1 MTKGSSINTLKASLP
16 RGLRDVRNTELSL
29 IKGLTSKIIPIYES
43 YGFEELSTPSF
54 EYTSALGKFL
64 PDADRPNAGVFSFQ
78 DDDEQWLSLRYD
90 LTSPLARYVA
100 ENFDKITKPYKR
112 YQLGNV
118 WRNEKPGPGRYR
130 EFLQLDADII
140 GSNSYGVDAEL
151 IMLSADS
158 LSALGLND
166 QNYNIRVSSRKLLD
180 AILELVSESEDI
192 DEVRRLTILRAID
205 KLDRVGIDGVQRLLS
220 EGRKDE
226 SGDYTTGAMLQKNSI
241 SKILDF
247 ISIDS
252 QSRDGFMTQA
262 IELVGKNDLGQLAI
276 NELRAISN
284 ILDKLNY
291 KNSITFDSS
300 IVRGLEYYTGVIFEA
315 NLIATDKKKD
325 MPIIGSVGGG
335 GRYDKLISRFRKDQ
349 VGASGFSFG
358 ISRLCTVMQMMDFE
372 ILGESYGP
380 ILILNMD
387 KDFEYSYYQM
397 AQELRASG
405 IKTEVY
411 LGSAGMK
418 AQMKYADKKNSPLVI
433 IEGTVEREKGI
444 VTIKNLIK
452 GKEVSAT
459 IESRDNWIKNNEIQ
473 FEVNRS
479 DAIKKILQI
488 LKKNKT

>member
-1 MTKGSSINTLKASLP
+1 MTNDSSKNTLKAALP
-16 RGLRDVRNTELSL
+16 RGLRDTGHSELDL
-29 IKGLTSKIIPIYES
+29 IKNITSKIIPVYES

-64 PDADRPNAGVFSFQ
+64 PDSDRPNAGVFSFQ
-78 DDDEQWLSLRYD
+78 DDDEKWLSLRYD

-158 LSALGLND
+158 MSSLGLND
-166 QNYNIRVSSRKLLD
+166 ENYNIRVSSRKLLD
-180 AILELVSESEDI
+180 SILALVSDSEDI

-205 KLDRVGIDGVQRLLS
+205 KLDRIGIDGVQKLLS

-226 SGDYTTGAMLQKNSI
+226 SGDYTIGANLQKASI
-241 SKILDF
+241 SKILNF
-247 ISIDS
+247 ISIGS
-252 QSRDGFMTQA
+252 QSRDGFISQA
-262 IELVGKNDLGQLAI
+262 IELVGENDLGQLAI
-276 NELRAISN
+276 AELTSINN

-291 KNSITFDSS
+291 NKSVVFDSS

-315 NLIATDKKKD
+315 NLVSKDNDKNL
-325 MPIIGSVGGG
+325 PVIGSVGGG

-349 VGASGFSFG
+349 VGASGFSIG
-358 ISRLCTVMQMMDFE
+358 VSRLCTVMQMMDLE
-372 ILGESYGP
+372 ILEENIGP

-387 KDFEYSYYQM
+387 KDYEYSYYQM
-397 AQELRASG
+397 AQDLRAYG
-405 IKTEVY
+405 IKAEVY
-411 LGSAGMK
+411 LGTAGMK
-418 AQMKYADKKNSPLVI
+418 AQMKYADKKGSPLVI

-444 VTIKNLIK
+444 VTIKNLTK

-459 IESRDNWIKNNEIQ
+459 IGSRDNWIKNDEIQ
-473 FEVNRS
+473 FEVTRGEIVKEIS
-479 DAIKKILQI
+479 QI
-488 LKKNKT
+488 LKKDKT

>member
-1 MTKGSSINTLKASLP
+1 MGDIQTYNFKVKSNIHDYSVQFVNDLELCLENTLKE
-16 RGLRDVRNTELSL
+16 DDF
-29 IKGLTSKIIPIYES
+29 IIIDKII
-43 YGFEELSTPSF
+43 
-54 EYTSALGKFL
+54 
-64 PDADRPNAGVFSFQ
+64 V
-78 DDDEQWLSLRYD
+78 
-90 LTSPLARYVA
+90 
-100 ENFDKITKPYKR
+100 
-112 YQLGNV
+112 
-118 WRNEKPGPGRYR
+118 
-130 EFLQLDADII
+130 
-140 GSNSYGVDAEL
+140 SNYS
-151 IMLSADS
+151 
-158 LSALGLND
+158 
-166 QNYNIRVSSRKLLD
+166 
-180 AILELVSESEDI
+180 
-192 DEVRRLTILRAID
+192 
-205 KLDRVGIDGVQRLLS
+205 
-220 EGRKDE
+220 
-226 SGDYTTGAMLQKNSI
+226 NSI